1 MNLFEKFREHRLSHP
16 EETAFMSAMGDR
28 FLPISW
34 KTFTDDIA
42 LVAEVIRVHAR
53 GKVVALLG
61 ENSYEWIVAHAACI
75 FAGAIVVPID
85 INLSP
90 EDIVFRL
97 KKVKAAVLVYS
108 SQFRHKA
115 VAVKSLFGEINIAR
129 FSNIQTDSFLN
140 LASQRLLAGNASI
153 WDEPIDPKNSERV
166 SMYVFTSGTTSSP
179 RAVMHSVSALEAFC
193 EAASPR
199 LQLKRSMRSLM
210 MLPLQHIFGICT
222 TYLMLAEG
230 VHIGICPDFRRLYSD
245 VERFRVNFVFLVPAL
260 AEILAKKISQHGVEE
275 LSANKL
281 DFVLTGGAHLPR
293 RTYEALTSLG
303 IKVITAYGLTETCS
317 MYSMDFRDG
326 QVAPGSAGVSF
337 ADSQTQT
344 KASAEGELLIK
355 GPSVFKGYFE
365 DEVSTQKVFT
375 DDGWFKTGDLGK
387 IDASN
392 NVWITGRISRMIIF
406 DTGKKVSPE
415 EVESKITALP
425 GIEEAL
431 VYSTGDDRVI
441 TAQIYSK
448 LSKEAVE
455 KLIFKLNRRLPVYM
469 RIRELIIR
477 DTPLPRTTSGKI
489 KVQR

>member
-1 MNLFEKFREHRLSHP
+1 
-16 EETAFMSAMGDR
+16 
-28 FLPISW
+28 
-34 KTFTDDIA
+34 
-42 LVAEVIRVHAR
+42 
-53 GKVVALLG
+53 
-61 ENSYEWIVAHAACI
+61 
-75 FAGAIVVPID
+75 
-85 INLSP
+85 
-90 EDIVFRL
+90 
-97 KKVKAAVLVYS
+97 
-108 SQFRHKA
+108 
-115 VAVKSLFGEINIAR
+115 
-129 FSNIQTDSFLN
+129 
-140 LASQRLLAGNASI
+140 
-153 WDEPIDPKNSERV
+153 
-166 SMYVFTSGTTSSP
+166 
-179 RAVMHSVSALEAFC
+179 
-193 EAASPR
+193 
-199 LQLKRSMRSLM
+199 
-210 MLPLQHIFGICT
+210 
-222 TYLMLAEG
+222 
-230 VHIGICPDFRRLYSD
+230 
-245 VERFRVNFVFLVPAL
+245 
-260 AEILAKKISQHGVEE
+260 
-275 LSANKL
+275 
-281 DFVLTGGAHLPR
+281 
-293 RTYEALTSLG
+293 
-303 IKVITAYGLTETCS
+303 
-317 MYSMDFRDG
+317 MDFRDG
-326 QVAPGSAGVSF
+326 QVAPGSAGFSF

-375 DDGWFKTGDLGK
+375 DDGWFKTGYLGK

-431 VYSTGDDRVI
+431 VYSAGDDRVI